1 MPSSSA
7 KQKRAAADFVQMPL
21 DFVQENQYINAPLEG
36 AVVMSADLF
45 EKLDKKISDLLVR
58 HSALKEEN
66 QMLVEEN
73 KRLLQE
79 RESLKGRIDSILS
92 RLEGV

>member
-1 MPSSSA
+1 MPCSSV
-7 KQKRAAADFVQMPL
+7 KTERLGRDFVQMPL
-21 DFVQENQYINAPLEG
+21 DFIQENQYINPPFG
-36 AVVMSADLF
+36 GTVCMSADLL
-45 EKLDKKISDLLVR
+45 EKLDKKISDLVAR

-73 KRLLQE
+73 KRLQHE
-79 RESLKGRIDSILS
+79 REQLKGRVDAIIS